1 MKIELLLAVLA
12 GVAILLVLILRL
24 KLPAFISLLIASIS
38 VGLFAGMS
46 PDILLQTMKEG
57 MASTLGFVAVVVGLG
72 AMFGAL
78 LEQAGGA
85 EVLAQ
90 YILGLFGEKRAS
102 WALMITGFF
111 VAIPVFF
118 DVAFIILVPLV
129 YSLQR
134 KTGKSIL
141 KYAIPLLAGLAI
153 THTFIPPTP
162 GPVAV
167 ADILNADL
175 GWVIIMGFL
184 VSIPTAIICG
194 PILGNYLAKKIHI
207 NAPLT
212 TIQTPVQSDLPK
224 VGIVFTIISVPI
236 VLIVLNTLL
245 NSPLFEPNSIPN
257 SILFLASLLG
267 HPFSALIIANLLA
280 WYFLG
285 IARNKSPKEL
295 LELTR
300 ASFGPAGVIILLT
313 GAGGVFKQVLINT
326 GAGLMLAEYFATMG
340 MPIMLLSFI
349 LAALVRIMQG
359 SATVAMIT
367 AAGICAPLVEF
378 GVYGP
383 MDLALLVMSIASGA
397 SILSHVNDSGFW
409 LVSNYLGM
417 NEKQTFSSWTLMT
430 TVLALTGFSAACLI
444 SVLF

>member
-1 MKIELLLAVLA
+1 M
-12 GVAILLVLILRL
+12 
-24 KLPAFISLLIASIS
+24 
-38 VGLFAGMS
+38 
-46 PDILLQTMKEG
+46 
-57 MASTLGFVAVVVGLG
+57 
-72 AMFGAL
+72 
-78 LEQAGGA
+78 
-85 EVLAQ
+85 
-90 YILGLFGEKRAS
+90 
-102 WALMITGFF
+102 
-111 VAIPVFF
+111 
-118 DVAFIILVPLV
+118 
-129 YSLQR
+129 
-134 KTGKSIL
+134 
-141 KYAIPLLAGLAI
+141 
-153 THTFIPPTP
+153 
-162 GPVAV
+162 
-167 ADILNADL
+167 
-175 GWVIIMGFL
+175 
-184 VSIPTAIICG
+184 
-194 PILGNYLAKKIHI
+194 
-207 NAPLT
+207 
-212 TIQTPVQSDLPK
+212 
-224 VGIVFTIISVPI
+224 
-236 VLIVLNTLL
+236 
-245 NSPLFEPNSIPN
+245 
-257 SILFLASLLG
+257 G

-409 LVSNYLGM
+409 LVSNYLGL

-430 TVLALTGFSAACLI
+430 TLLALTGFSTACLI